1 MNKGLCHL
9 YSGDGKG
16 KTTAAMGLALRALGN
31 GLRVVVVQFLKGQPT
46 GEAALLRS
54 LGAQV
59 LRDEPDTKFVFQMDE
74 AEKAACRKAQTQRL
88 AQALEMPC
96 DVLVLDEACAA
107 CALGMVDEAFLRR
120 AVLERPAGREVV
132 LTGRDPAPWMCE
144 AADYH
149 TQMRCVR
156 HPYDAG
162 VGARKGIEY

>member
-1 MNKGLCHL
+1 MRNQ
-9 YSGDGKG
+9 
-16 KTTAAMGLALRALGN
+16 TMPAAPRDAGAAG
-31 GLRVVVVQFLKGQPT
+31 T
-46 GEAALLRS
+46 GAPASRG
-54 LGAQV
+54 GA
-59 LRDEPDTKFVFQMDE
+59 
-74 AEKAACRKAQTQRL
+74 C
-88 AQALEMPC
+88 
-96 DVLVLDEACAA
+96 
-107 CALGMVDEAFLRR
+107 